1 LIDWMNLYRVFWR
14 DRVRAPGKSAEQDGS
29 MNNPATATRSVVIER
44 EMPHRQEKVWRALT
58 RVR

>member
-1 LIDWMNLYRVFWR
+1 
-14 DRVRAPGKSAEQDGS
+14 